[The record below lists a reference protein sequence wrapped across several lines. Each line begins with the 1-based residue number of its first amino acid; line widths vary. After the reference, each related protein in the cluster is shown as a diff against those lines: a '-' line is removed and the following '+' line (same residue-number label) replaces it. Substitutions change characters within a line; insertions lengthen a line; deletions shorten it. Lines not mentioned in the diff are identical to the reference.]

1 MIELVFA
8 VCMVDQPSRCKD
20 VRLNFAAEH
29 VTANQCMM
37 NGQIAMAQW
46 AGDHPNWTIKKW
58 RCAPAGQV
66 AKI

>member
-20 VRLNFAAEH
+20 VHLNFAAEQ

-46 AGDHPNWTIKKW
+46 IGEHPNWQIKNW
-58 RCAPAGQV
+58 RCGIAGQV